1 MFCCQV
7 ILIISIQ
14 EYRQTMLSIINGT
27 HEGHLKAL
35 LFKLDKLFCQQVLMF
50 KVEDNEK
57 REFLCALLKQ
67 HYSNFMEKDRALIG
81 RRKLGWLVSNL
92 KLICR
97 GDKRMFVKVSFIC
110 QTVYR
115 TQSLNSLHINSPG
128 STSKKINL
136 FRIYKFK

>member
-1 MFCCQV
+1 
-7 ILIISIQ
+7 
-14 EYRQTMLSIINGT
+14 MLNIINGT
-27 HEGHLKAL
+27 YESHLKAL

-50 KVEDNEK
+50 KVKDNEK
-57 REFLCALLKQ
+57 SEFLCALLKQ

-81 RRKLGWLVSNL
+81 RRKLGWLVFILSNL

-128 STSKKINL
+128 STRKKINL